1 MRFMCLLR
9 SDESEPFG
17 PAPQALYEAMGRYG
31 QEGFRDGTLV
41 EQGGLGSS
49 SQGAIVSLVNGTITA
64 VDGPFAEAKELVGGY
79 AVVEVRSRAEAVEL
93 GRRLLQIHKDNW
105 PGWEGSCE
113 IRPIFTGE
121 GDVAPA

>member
-1 MRFMCLLR
+1 MT
-9 SDESEPFG
+9 EPSWSRAGWG
-17 PAPQALYEAMGRYG
+17 PVPRAPSCRW
-31 QEGFRDGTLV
+31 
-41 EQGGLGSS
+41 S
-49 SQGAIVSLVNGTITA
+49 NGTITA

-121 GDVAPA
+121 GDTRAGLSRPSWRRRFARRPAEVV